1 MFCRKSMAMH
11 HDSSSVTNINDL
23 ERRSNL
29 ERKKNIETKQIVK
42 YAHLTHMHG
51 FMQEIS
57 NAQTSEQ

>member
-1 MFCRKSMAMH
+1 MH

-29 ERKKNIETKQIVK
+29 ERKKYIETKQIVK
-42 YAHLTHMHG
+42 YALLTHMHG